1 MDTPSRRRRKRNS
14 QLNIW
19 CRCQFQTVPARA
31 RERKMARGWHNTLRS
46 RRSDRERSRGH
57 SSSNTGTFE
66 RETCSD
72 MQSRIEHLVTS
83 QENPTLIFRL
93 SMLLKFYRHTLT
105 RMLRESAQLVVV
117 MTKYGSPA
125 QVSTN
130 VIVSRNTR

>member
-1 MDTPSRRRRKRNS
+1 MDTPSRRRRKGNS
-14 QLNIW
+14 HINIW
-19 CRCQFQTVPARA
+19 CRCQFQTVPTRA
-31 RERKMARGWHNTLRS
+31 RERKMAGRWHNTFRS
-46 RRSDRERSRGH
+46 GRSDRERSREH
-57 SSSNTGTFE
+57 SSSNTGTFKF
-66 RETCSD
+66 ETSD
-72 MQSRIEHLVTS
+72 LQSRIEHLITS